1 MGCRISE
8 PSTVC
13 PKLQKR
19 ILPRK
24 LTYPLKSSAWKTILS
39 FWNDPFLRAHSFQ
52 ETPIPSIKQILH
64 PPISVVG
71 WLPRYIAGSKHKSMT
86 SSFFDKRP
94 FPTAKESLWLY
105 VPRSKLLI
113 LGMVIPPFIGNPY
126 NGYINPYYWVD
137 DHPLLYGNNGSL
149 DPGTYEIDTPLCNVK
164 SRCIISRQK
173 TCFDKGHPS
182 CCVGFI
188 KDMQVGIQKN

>member
-24 LTYPLKSSAWKTILS
+24 LTYPLKSSAWKTTLS
-39 FWNDPFLRAHSFQ
+39 FWNDPSLQAHSFQ

-71 WLPRYIAGSKHKSMT
+71 WLPRDIAGSKHKSMT

-105 VPRSKLLI
+105 VPRSKRLI
-113 LGMVIPPFIGNPY
+113 LGMVIPPLIRNPY

-149 DPGTYEIDTPLCNVK
+149 DPGTYEIHLCVM
-164 SRCIISRQK
+164 
-173 TCFDKGHPS
+173 PS
-182 CCVGFI
+182 QGVSYPSKRPALTKAI
-188 KDMQVGIQKN
+188 LHVVLVS